1 MEETTMK
8 KIVSERKIKHWQG
21 YGSVDAKVLRKT
33 PDNLIVQ
40 VRGMHEYGLD
50 CGAWDHDRVYEW
62 LVKRF
67 DPTKTAD
74 DIVSVD
80 IDDDYERQGN
90 VDIEVCTYDISFK
103 EKSTFGFV
111 QESADDETLL
121 DIEKTYGKNTARALE
136 RYCKMFN
143 KKAVDVVSDMK
154 MDGNGMTEWDKFDVW
169 ARRKLKL
176 DIMDNF
182 DDTFDWTGTEE
193 RKNDDK
199 EEKKREKEE
208 RKATRKFKRGLKELR
223 KNKRDLKKLRRGM
236 RKGRRLARESMDVQD
251 GRVDD
256 LLEKIGDYL
265 VSDYGVDGNVEK
277 YKFGPRIY
285 FTIDGKEYYVEVNG
299 KDLGRLVREG
309 SGSRMEES
317 DILDWIYEEMGQCEW
332 AGDMDFLDDGNA
344 FEVSLPGADGDVF
357 KVSVQKVWSGRLGT
371 RLD

>member
-1 MEETTMK
+1 MEENTMK

-21 YGSVDAKVLRKT
+21 YGSVDAKVLKKT
-33 PDNLIVQ
+33 NDTLV
-40 VRGMHEYGLD
+40 VRVSGNHEYGLD
-50 CGAWDHDRVYEW
+50 CDKYDTYRVYDW

-67 DPTKTAD
+67 CPNKEER
-74 DIVSVD
+74 DIESVD
-80 IDDDYERQGN
+80 IDDRYEQVGN
-90 VDIEVCTYDISFK
+90 LDVEVCDYTIHFRGDHMW
-103 EKSTFGFV
+103 
-111 QESADDETLL
+111 QESADDETLK
-121 DIEKTYGKNTARALE
+121 DIEKTYGKNTARALD

-199 EEKKREKEE
+199 EEKKREKDERRAE
-208 RKATRKFKRGLKELR
+208 RKIKRDLKELR
-223 KNKRDLKKLRRGM
+223 KNKKDLKKLRRGM

>member
-1 MEETTMK
+1 MR

-67 DPTKTAD
+67 DPTKTAN

-90 VDIEVCTYDISFK
+90 VDVEVCTYDISFK
-103 EKSTFGFV
+103 EKSTFELV
-111 QESADDETLL
+111 RESADDETLK
-121 DIEKTYGKNTARALE
+121 DIEKTYGKKTALALDK
-136 RYCKMFN
+136 YCKLF
-143 KKAVDVVSDMK
+143 KKTPTNVVSDLK
-154 MDGNGMTEWDKFDVW
+154 ADGNGMTEWDKFDVW
-169 ARRKLKL
+169 ARRKLKI

-182 DDTFDWTGTEE
+182 DDTVDWTGAE
-193 RKNDDK
+193 DD
-199 EEKKREKEE
+199 KKREKEDEKEKE
-208 RKATRKFKRGLKELR
+208 RSARKFKKDIKELR
-223 KNKRDLKKLRRGM
+223 QNKKDLKKLRRGM
-236 RKGRRLARESMDVQD
+236 RKGRRLARESMNVQD
-251 GRVDD
+251 GMVDD

-285 FTIDGKEYYVEVNG
+285 FTINGKEYYVEVNSQ
-299 KDLGRLVREG
+299 DLERLVREG
-309 SGSRMEES
+309 SGSRMDQWDIASWIS
-317 DILDWIYEEMGQCEW
+317 DEVRDCEW
-332 AGDMDFLDDGNA
+332 ANDVDFENDDYEDPW
-344 FEVSLPGADGDVF
+344 FRITTTDGDTFQVVVK
-357 KVSVQKVWSGRLGT
+357 KV
-371 RLD
+371 